1 MLFRSG
7 SHPGA
12 ASGHRH
18 SWEHVDEIMSI
29 LKTAFPL
36 LALSMEMIVDQV
48 ATRFKPGPDED
59 IYRLVSALLSDALQ
73 VRSRRVFAWTTRA
86 DPRRVQQYVIR
97 AQHPTDDGLLAE
109 TTTSNVARFAEN
121 LHPAAVKVRSEP
133 VPSPQLRD

>member
-1 MLFRSG
+1 MREDLAMQKRQHIQQTARLTAMRQAEAAAAIEAGGEPVDPSEQPGAPPAGFPPG

-73 VRSRRVFAWTTRA
+73 VR
-86 DPRRVQQYVIR
+86 
-97 AQHPTDDGLLAE
+97 L
-109 TTTSNVARFAEN
+109 TSSGSYSTEAN
-121 LHPAAVKVRSEP
+121 LFIP
-133 VPSPQLRD
+133 

>member
-1 MLFRSG
+1 MQKRQHAQQTLRQSALRQAEAAAAVEAGGEPVDPDTLPGGPPTGFPAG

-73 VRSRRVFAWTTRA
+73 VR
-86 DPRRVQQYVIR
+86 
-97 AQHPTDDGLLAE
+97 
-109 TTTSNVARFAEN
+109 
-121 LHPAAVKVRSEP
+121 P
-133 VPSPQLRD
+133 VPRHHTPEDPSDPTACH